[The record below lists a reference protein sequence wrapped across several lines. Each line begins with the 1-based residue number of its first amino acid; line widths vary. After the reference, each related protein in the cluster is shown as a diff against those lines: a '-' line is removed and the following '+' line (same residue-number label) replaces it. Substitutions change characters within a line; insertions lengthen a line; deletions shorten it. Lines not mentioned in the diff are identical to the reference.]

1 MRTPPEPQ
9 DANPAVAADWHSFP
23 KTATYAPS
31 TAARRMRFG
40 IVPVLLACPA
50 FIWPL
55 VLDGTSLGVGG
66 LLFLALTL
74 LLLVLGAC
82 MIRYTVNA
90 RFMLDPHSIAIRGLG
105 KGVVLPLSRIASLT
119 ATRQRNSG
127 PYLVVLHA
135 TDGASSPKVFLEDH
149 HLRDDDLL
157 AWLAAVPRRG
167 GVPVVRG
174 KPQAKT
180 SRVLIALAALAL
192 LPAVWVLVRDPIDT
206 ARALVFGYPPLERLS
221 LVEGS
226 VTHVGRCHPGGRGHS
241 AYLPVTILT
250 TAGPAAE
257 SLDCDVEAAL
267 RAPPGP
273 HHVAVWRDKRDF
285 SDGRVRQ
292 IEIDDRAMR
301 DYELYIARNRHAAP
315 YFLLGQLMLM
325 ASVALIASGM
335 FAPDGVRS

>member
-1 MRTPPEPQ
+1 MRTLPDSQ
-9 DANPAVAADWHSFP
+9 DANPAAAADWSSFP

-31 TAARRMRFG
+31 AAARRVRFG
-40 IVPVLLACPA
+40 IVPLLLVGPA
-50 FIWPL
+50 FLWPF
-55 VLDGTSLGVGG
+55 VLDGTPLGVGG
-66 LLFLALTL
+66 LVFLLVTL
-74 LLLVLGAC
+74 VLLVLAAC
-82 MIRYTVNA
+82 MIRYALNA
-90 RFMLDPHSIAIRGLG
+90 RFMLDPHRIAIRGLG
-105 KGVVLPLSRIASLT
+105 KGVTFPLSRIESLT
-119 ATRQRNSG
+119 AKRQRSTG
-127 PYLVVLHA
+127 PYVVAMHA
-135 TDGASSPKVFLEDH
+135 TGVASSPKVLLEDH

-292 IEIDDRAMR
+292 IEIDGRAMR

-325 ASVALIASGM
+325 ASVALIASCM